1 MRMRRA
7 EVGRPLGPRH
17 LVLEPFE
24 RAAPDVF
31 EPLARRTTGRLF
43 VEKDGNTETIRD
55 DRAGRFRRG
64 DSVRHGRVLQR
75 YERDDVDGSEARM
88 HTLMSSKIDVR
99 DGALEE
105 REDRLLNRARGAD
118 KSKDGSVVS
127 GIR

>member
-1 MRMRRA
+1 
-7 EVGRPLGPRH
+7 
-17 LVLEPFE
+17 
-24 RAAPDVF
+24 
-31 EPLARRTTGRLF
+31 
-43 VEKDGNTETIRD
+43 
-55 DRAGRFRRG
+55 
-64 DSVRHGRVLQR
+64 
-75 YERDDVDGSEARM
+75 M